1 MSALAEIERFLERLF
16 ERTTARVFR
25 TRVRPVQ
32 LQRRIERAMELG
44 RVSGGERAVAPDRY
58 RLRLHPADVA
68 GLAADGGP
76 AAVAARLADSTLA
89 YARAHAFQLLDRPS
103 VAIAADPSVETGSI
117 EVETGFGGRR
127 PGLTGPMS
135 DGAAA
140 GAAAGASGAAAAP
153 GAAAAGGAASDAAAS
168 GGAASDAAASGGA
181 ADDAARGSGDPRGA
195 DPTRT
200 MVYRRP
206 IVAGPRAVLRVVE
219 RAGTERIVE
228 IDGSPLTIGRAHD
241 NGLVVDDGRVS
252 RHHARLQARRGALV
266 FTDLGSTN
274 GSRVNGLAVD
284 EIVLGLGDRIELGDT
299 TLVVESL
306 PG

>member
-32 LQRRIERAMELG
+32 LQRRIERAMEIG
-44 RVSGGERAVAPDRY
+44 RVSGGERSVVPDRY

-117 EVETGFGGRR
+117 EVETGFAGRR
-127 PGLTGPMS
+127 PGSTGPMS

-140 GAAAGASGAAAAP
+140 GAAAGASGAAA
-153 GAAAAGGAASDAAAS
+153 S
-168 GGAASDAAASGGA
+168 GGAASDAAVSDGA
-181 ADDAARGSGDPRGA
+181 ADEAARGSGDPRGA

>member
-1 MSALAEIERFLERLF
+1 MSALAELERFLERLF

-44 RVSGGERAVAPDRY
+44 RVPGADRPVVPDRY
-58 RLRLHPADVA
+58 RLRLHPDDVA

-76 AAVAARLADSTLA
+76 AGVAARLADSTLA
-89 YARAHAFQLLDRPS
+89 FARAHAFQVLDRPS
-103 VAIAADPSVETGSI
+103 VTIAADPSVELGSI
-117 EVETGFGGRR
+117 EVETGFARAR
-127 PGLTGPMS
+127 
-135 DGAAA
+135 
-140 GAAAGASGAAAAP
+140 SGAAGVAGALPDRQP
-153 GAAAAGGAASDAAAS
+153 GAERSDPAAS
-168 GGAASDAAASGGA
+168 GSPLAPGSPAVADGVEGQDVEDPNDRGGDLA
-181 ADDAARGSGDPRGA
+181 
-195 DPTRT
+195 RT

-206 IVAGPRAVLRVVE
+206 IVPGPLAVLRVVD
-219 RAGTERIVE
+219 RAGAERTIE
-228 IDGSPLTIGRAHD
+228 IDGSPLTIGRSHD
-241 NGLVVDDGRVS
+241 NALVVDDVRVS
-252 RHHARLQARRGALV
+252 RHHARLQARRGSLV